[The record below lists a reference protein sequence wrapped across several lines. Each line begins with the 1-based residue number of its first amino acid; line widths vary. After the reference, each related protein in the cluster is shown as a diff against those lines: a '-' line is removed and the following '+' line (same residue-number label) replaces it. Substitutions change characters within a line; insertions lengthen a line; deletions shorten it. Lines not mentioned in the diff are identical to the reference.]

1 MLKNKVM
8 LDEQKL
14 TKKYKV
20 NVPRIIRAWKKGYS
34 DVEISEALYVD
45 LGTLNQ
51 LRYDIETEYLKSRY
65 NRWLS

>member
-1 MLKNKVM
+1 MLKKNAVI
-8 LDEQKL
+8 DEQAL
-14 TKKYKV
+14 VKKYKI
-20 NVPRIIRAWKKGYS
+20 NVPRIIKAWKKGRS

-51 LRYDIETEYLKSRY
+51 LRYDIETEHLKSRY